1 MKIFL
6 TVTAVILGILLLLFL
21 LIFFLTVKL
30 CFEYDTDTG
39 KISLYIKA
47 LFIKYTV
54 LPQDPAKARKK
65 ALKKQKK
72 KENDLKKKLSEKHKK
87 ELSFTD
93 EELKKLEADAKG
105 ASEAKDEK
113 EKVPFSERIKH
124 FIELIG
130 SFIAKIKVLAPA
142 ILSAIK
148 LEIKRLDV
156 VVGGDDAANAA
167 ISYGAVC
174 AAIDALYAVGKNT
187 KKLKVSDKVFVAV
200 DYSGEKFRAD
210 MAIALH
216 VRVAKL
222 IIPALKVLFM

>member
-6 TVTAVILGILLLLFL
+6 TVIAVILGILLLLFL

-30 CFEYDTDTG
+30 VFEYDTDTG
-39 KISLYIKA
+39 KILLYIKA
-47 LFIKYTV
+47 LFIKYTI
-54 LPQDPAKARKK
+54 LPQDPIKVRKK

-72 KENDLKKKLSEKHKK
+72 KENELKKKLAEKHKK

-124 FIELIG
+124 FTELVG
-130 SFIAKIKVLAPA
+130 SVVGKVKVLAPA
-142 ILSAIK
+142 VLSAIK

-167 ISYGAVC
+167 IAYGAVC

-187 KKLKVSDKVFVAV
+187 KKLKISDKVFVAV

>member
-72 KENDLKKKLSEKHKK
+72 KGL
-87 ELSFTD
+87 T
-93 EELKKLEADAKG
+93 G
-105 ASEAKDEK
+105 AEDKRYQVE
-113 EKVPFSERIKH
+113 
-124 FIELIG
+124 
-130 SFIAKIKVLAPA
+130 
-142 ILSAIK
+142 SATP
-148 LEIKRLDV
+148 
-156 VVGGDDAANAA
+156 
-167 ISYGAVC
+167 YP
-174 AAIDALYAVGKNT
+174 
-187 KKLKVSDKVFVAV
+187 
-200 DYSGEKFRAD
+200 EKFFAVSG
-210 MAIALH
+210 ATQCG
-216 VRVAKL
+216 K
-222 IIPALKVLFM
+222 